1 MDGVDFLRAFSL
13 GCREMSIAGAH
24 RGRKLSGKAFWER
37 AAGNRIWQVM
47 RKQGRKRNGFWRMAC
62 PPRRKS
68 ENDFAIV

>member
-1 MDGVDFLRAFSL
+1 MEWISSAPFSW
-13 GCREMSIAGAH
+13 GAGKCLSPAH
-24 RGRKLSGKAFWER
+24 TAEGELSGKAFWER

-62 PPRRKS
+62 PPRRKP